1 MMSNTFKISV
11 YVYRTS
17 AWGDCSLNGITSKND
32 KLEACWNTEDIYKNP
47 DPEVAKDC
55 DLIIRADEICGGMKC
70 IRAWVVDKET
80 GEPTKRWG
88 MFGGNFVYCSD
99 SRFPKILDFSEP
111 VQVMDRFE

>member
-1 MMSNTFKISV
+1 
-11 YVYRTS
+11 
-17 AWGDCSLNGITSKND
+17 
-32 KLEACWNTEDIYKNP
+32 
-47 DPEVAKDC
+47 
-55 DLIIRADEICGGMKC
+55 MKC

-111 VQVMDRFE
+111 VQVMYRFE